1 MQSTLFEWLKDNDLE
16 RFRSVFEDNE
26 VDLGTLRLL
35 TDDDLKEIGLP
46 FGPRKRIL
54 NLVREEQ
61 ALEKAGSSAFFVGA
75 PVGER
80 RQLTVLFCDMVGFT
94 ALSQTLDPETLQV
107 VIRAYEE
114 ACANCIVRYEGY
126 VFTCLGDGV
135 VAFFGFPLAHE
146 GEAAR
151 AIRAGLDI
159 LEAMG
164 SLQIPISLRLQVRI
178 GVATG
183 IVVVSQGERNAVGD
197 TMNLASQLQ
206 TIAEP
211 GSLIVSERTRRLAG
225 GEFVFQDLGP
235 KELKGVGGP
244 PRVYR
249 VVGVSEAES
258 RFEAATQRGLTM
270 MVGREEEIGAI
281 LDAWRSV
288 SETGA
293 GRVVVLQGE
302 AGIGKSRIVNAL
314 RESNEI
320 RSVRTLFFQCSPFF
334 VNSAFYPVRA
344 SIERGARLARDDN
357 SSSRLDKLE
366 RFFVERLG
374 TPKKDMRPVAAMLG
388 INYEERYGA
397 ISLSPKAAKEDTMRA
412 LVDLVRAECRAGP
425 ILLLVEDAHW
435 ADPTT
440 VDFLRRV
447 VDRLAEIP
455 ALLVVT
461 ARPDFRSPWQG
472 RPQAETIDLAKLTA
486 EESRI
491 IVSRLTGGRALP
503 TGLEAQIVA
512 RADGVPL
519 FLEELTKGIL
529 ESGDLVLDGD
539 RYVYSGV
546 AAEVAL
552 PETLRD
558 SLMARLD
565 RVPATKEIAQ
575 VGAVIGREFSYEL
588 ISGLRLMK
596 EDSLENG
603 LRLLTASGLATCFG
617 DIPNAVFAFSHAL
630 VQDAAYD
637 SLLKSRRR
645 QLHAEIA
652 SLLESRWPE
661 TRETSPELL
670 AYHYTAA
677 GQDEAAAPLWL
688 NAGAV
693 AVQRFALPE
702 AISHLRTGMSA
713 VMKAPPSKSRDS
725 LELSFRTTL
734 GPALMVHRGWAHRD
748 VSNTLEPAWELAQA
762 LGRNDSFLPILNTLS
777 THYFCIDQLGESLH
791 WAEKLVK
798 AGIELGD
805 EGLVITGHRGISAA
819 YYWLGDFGAAR
830 SAGDEVRKLYDY
842 EKHHGLVHAT
852 NWDPFTGE
860 GIYRSQY
867 LWMMGYPNQ
876 ARAANRATEANARRD
891 GHPFDL
897 AFALTLGAQIFDFLC
912 DLDAL
917 LRRTEEAE
925 RLGREH
931 GIPLLGE
938 IMVEIS
944 RGIAWL
950 RAGRWADGAAQLER
964 GVADLNATGH
974 RIWISYLRALQAEG
988 LALSGNPDRG
998 LALINDSVAHMEA
1011 GEERSHY
1018 AEVLRLKGW
1027 LMSLRGEYEG
1037 AETTLNKSLDFAR
1050 AQQARSWEL
1059 RTATTLARLWASQD
1073 RKADA
1078 LALVEPVYEWFTEG
1092 HDTKDLMSAAR
1103 LVAELSESER
1113 PAADLRHSRV

>member
-1 MQSTLFEWLKDNDLE
+1 MQSTLQEWLKNNDLE
-16 RFRSVFEDNE
+16 RFRPLFEDNE
-26 VDLGTLRLL
+26 VDFETLRML
-35 TDDDLKEIGLP
+35 TDDDLKEIGVP
-46 FGPRKRIL
+46 FGPRKRML
-54 NLVREEQ
+54 SLLRDEK
-61 ALEKAGSSAFFVGA
+61 ALETTSSSTFFVGG

-114 ACANCIVRYEGY
+114 ACASCIVRYEGY

-159 LEAMG
+159 LEAMA
-164 SLQIPISLRLQVRI
+164 SLRLPMSLRLQVRI
-178 GVATG
+178 GIATG
-183 IVVVSQGERNAVGD
+183 IVVVSRGERNAVGD
-197 TMNLASQLQ
+197 TMNLASRLQ

-211 GSLIVSERTRRLAG
+211 GSLIVSERTRRLAR
-225 GEFVFQDLGP
+225 GEFVYQDLGP
-235 KELKGVGGP
+235 KELKGVSGL

-270 MVGREEEIGAI
+270 MVGRREEIGAI
-281 LDAWRSV
+281 LEAWRGIQ
-288 SETGA
+288 ETGA

-302 AGIGKSRIVNAL
+302 AGIGKSRTVNAV
-314 RESNEI
+314 RENIEI

-334 VNSAFYPVRA
+334 VNSAFHPVRV
-344 SIERGARLARDDN
+344 SIERAAGLARDDGAA
-357 SSSRLDKLE
+357 SRLDKLE
-366 RFFVERLG
+366 QYFLERLG
-374 TPKKDMRPVAAMLG
+374 APRDDMRPIAAMLG
-388 INYEERYGA
+388 IPYEQRYGA
-397 ISLSPKAAKEDTMRA
+397 VSLSPKAAKENTMRA
-412 LVDLVRAECRAGP
+412 LLDLIRAECSGGP
-425 ILLLVEDAHW
+425 ILILVEDAHW
-435 ADPTT
+435 ADPTSI
-440 VDFLRRV
+440 DFLRRLV
-447 VDRLAEIP
+447 ERLAEIP
-455 ALLVVT
+455 ALLVIT
-461 ARPDFRSPWQG
+461 ARPEFRSPWRG
-472 RPQAETIDLAKLTA
+472 RPYATTIDLAKLTL
-486 EESRI
+486 EESRM
-491 IVSRLTGGRALP
+491 IVSRVTGGKPLP
-503 TGLEAQIVA
+503 PGLEAQIVA

-529 ESGDLVLDGD
+529 ESGDVVLDGD
-539 RYVYSGV
+539 RYAYSG
-546 AAEVAL
+546 ASAEVAV

-588 ISGLRLMK
+588 IAGLGLMK
-596 EDSLENG
+596 EEALESG
-603 LRLLTASGLATCFG
+603 LRLLTASGLATCYG
-617 DIPNAVFAFSHAL
+617 EIPNAVFAFSHAL

-645 QLHAEIA
+645 QLHADIA
-652 SLLESRWPE
+652 RLVEDRWPE
-661 TRETSPELL
+661 TRESAPELL

-713 VMKAPPSKSRDS
+713 VMKAPPSKSRDL

-734 GPALMVHRGWAHRD
+734 GPALMAHRGWAHRE
-748 VSNTLEPAWELAQA
+748 VSDTVEPAWEIAQA
-762 LGRNDSFLPILNTLS
+762 LGRKDSFLPILNTLS
-777 THYFCIDQLGESLH
+777 IHYFCIDQLGDSLR
-791 WAEKLVK
+791 WADKQVK
-798 AGIELGD
+798 AGVELGD
-805 EGLVITGHRGISAA
+805 EGLVITGYRSISAA
-819 YYWLGDFGAAR
+819 RYWLGDFAAAR
-830 SAGDEVRKLYDY
+830 QAGDEVRRLYDY
-842 EKHHGLVHAT
+842 DKHHGLVHAT
-852 NWDPFTGE
+852 NWDPFTAE

-867 LWMMGYPNQ
+867 LWMTGYPDQ

-897 AFALTLGAQIFDFLC
+897 AFALTLGAQLFDFLC
-912 DLDAL
+912 DPDAL

-964 GVADLNATGH
+964 GVARLNATGH
-974 RIWISYLRALQAEG
+974 RIWISYLKALQAEG
-988 LALSGNPDRG
+988 LALSGEPDRAS
-998 LALINDSVAHMEA
+998 ALMNESVAHVEA

-1027 LMSLRGEYEG
+1027 LAGLVGDHAG
-1037 AETTLNKSLDFAR
+1037 AEAWLRKSLDFAR
-1050 AQQARSWEL
+1050 AQQAKSWEL
-1059 RTATTLARLWASQD
+1059 RTATTLARLWAAQNL
-1073 RKADA
+1073 RREA
-1078 LALVEPVYEWFTEG
+1078 LGLLRPVYEWFAEG
-1092 HDTKDLMSAAR
+1092 RDTKDLLIAAQ
-1103 LVAELSESER
+1103 LLDELGESNR
-1113 PAADLRHSRV
+1113 PAAAVLQA